1 MITAGSFDSKIFTYF
16 SFEEVLIEMIK
27 ITTSNTG
34 TKKRISLNGLIVF
47 IMIDPRAK
55 LDHNNLGV
63 SFHLI
68 MTELTPKMEFYSKS
82 DSRPVKLIDPKGTF
96 GLFYHW
102 LATYFY
108 SHDGTVG
115 CVKKQNKPAHEQP
128 CAGAKKPSA
137 D

>member
-1 MITAGSFDSKIFTYF
+1 
-16 SFEEVLIEMIK
+16 
-27 ITTSNTG
+27 
-34 TKKRISLNGLIVF
+34 
-47 IMIDPRAK
+47 
-55 LDHNNLGV
+55 
-63 SFHLI
+63 

>member
-1 MITAGSFDSKIFTYF
+1 MSAGSFDSKFFTYF

-34 TKKRISLNGLIVF
+34 TNV
-47 IMIDPRAK
+47 
-55 LDHNNLGV
+55 
-63 SFHLI
+63 
-68 MTELTPKMEFYSKS
+68 
-82 DSRPVKLIDPKGTF
+82 
-96 GLFYHW
+96 

-128 CAGAKKPSA
+128 CAGARKPSA